1 MKLKHIACLFL
12 LATNTSFAQTSLDY
26 ANEDLWLCHP
36 DSLRFCLQNQ
46 SATTINEDGRLK
58 IEPHRFS
65 PTPAFDCFYV
75 YPTVSDDSSANSD
88 VHPGRFEAHA
98 IQAQFARFG
107 EVCRLYAPIYR
118 QATSTALRNLLVGKA
133 ADIDRDMLVNDVAA
147 AWQHYLES
155 ENDGRGV
162 LLIGHS
168 QGAGVLTE
176 LIVNEIDGQEAQNRI
191 VAAYLLG
198 ASGVLVP
205 KGRDI
210 GGTFKSMP
218 LCRSKRQTQCIVAF
232 NSFRES
238 TPPSNDTRY
247 GRARKE
253 EERVHLTPACNVPGA
268 LEGGST
274 SLDAYLSTNADN
286 LGSSSK
292 QPSWT
297 KTGTIL
303 TTPFVR
309 VPGLLEGECVDKNG
323 FTYLEVRVLGDVKD
337 IRADDIGGDV
347 VINGKVAPE
356 WGLHLIDVHLT
367 MGNLIQLARDQGN
380 AYLESAAGR

>member
-210 GGTFKSMP
+210 GGTFKAFAS
-218 LCRSKRQTQCIVAF
+218 LLVSEFLGCFRDHRIAIIVQPIYEWPQRRVVLLSILL
-232 NSFRES
+232 N
-238 TPPSNDTRY
+238 
-247 GRARKE
+247 GRIIR
-253 EERVHLTPACNVPGA
+253 C
-268 LEGGST
+268 
-274 SLDAYLSTNADN
+274 TNKLAKN
-286 LGSSSK
+286 L
-292 QPSWT
+292 
-297 KTGTIL
+297 
-303 TTPFVR
+303 
-309 VPGLLEGECVDKNG
+309 
-323 FTYLEVRVLGDVKD
+323 
-337 IRADDIGGDV
+337 
-347 VINGKVAPE
+347 
-356 WGLHLIDVHLT
+356 
-367 MGNLIQLARDQGN
+367 
-380 AYLESAAGR
+380 